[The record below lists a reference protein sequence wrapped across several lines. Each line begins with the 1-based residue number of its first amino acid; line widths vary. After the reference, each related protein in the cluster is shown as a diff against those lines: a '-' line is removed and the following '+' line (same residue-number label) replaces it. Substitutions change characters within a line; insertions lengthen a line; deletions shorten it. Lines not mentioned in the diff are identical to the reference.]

1 MGKAKPGPRANAPDK
16 PKYGSGPLMR
26 VQKQFR
32 NAQGSSYQVITPQ
45 SLHQRKIVFRT
56 DNLSAPDRSVPSS
69 NVSTPPLPD
78 NTRHHQAPPTPALE
92 HAFVINTAANM
103 RHGRQAGREPPQ
115 LSRQSTEEMLLPRQ
129 SKRKALFKPSRPL
142 QNSDQINS
150 DIWQTILG
158 YCEPQLLLEAKTI
171 NSGFYRLLSD
181 RSGIWRQSR
190 QIHLGSDMPDP
201 PRGLTEQQYV
211 DLLVGR
217 GCQSRNCHRER
228 IARVCWEFRVRL
240 CSDCFRS
247 KVMRADDLNPHRHH
261 ELPHDINEGMLN
273 RDEIRPADSML
284 WDLLPQAISDGRR
297 YVHPRAVNRTTN
309 TWAGWSGVRSYV
321 FLRSAYAQ
329 LESEYLELQR
339 SNGTLTAVVASDGT
353 RSDGGPLIEQWIRN
367 KHSSNMAIMADADT
381 IDKWRKRQQF
391 ALSDHLNRLD
401 RHDFFAERAENLS
414 PPIDYRMLDYMAAF
428 RRALKVDTP
437 PTERSWTVLKKKI
450 LPYRSQAQ
458 QVDDFNILMMQNPG
472 AAGAL
477 VERFVLLREHRSDWK
492 RFSGA
497 YQPEQ
502 NFVLELGEKEF
513 ARCLAA
519 GVADED
525 LLLLC
530 LKNVFD
536 EYAQLTTR
544 PTGLNFD
551 GTTGLYCLS
560 LDDARMIVHLIM
572 EKHIA
577 SDSQRGSVVFRK
589 LKCRGCTRTDFTKTW
604 SFEGAFE
611 HMLITHAQLVGEGL
625 EFWQFAVPFPHSGAY
640 WTLRRRRGE
649 DDNGDR
655 FPWYTVPWPRC
666 LPLVPFH
673 QDVCKMDNWH
683 PAVSEPF
690 VRKESPPSIS
700 AFEGRRARQ
709 GPRSRADF
717 PENLAFAVKTLTSSR
732 LDGLCQMKIALR
744 YALDLYMRID
754 EGEPPMSMLFLG
766 FELIHHA
773 NANFDL
779 RFKCGSCV
787 AEGTVDPSA
796 KQVKYRIPYEALI
809 THWEQRHIEDEI
821 SWTESLMHLP
831 SDSEV
836 LVLMTE
842 ADKKLQAE
850 KDAARAREEK
860 LAENVRKR
868 PRLKGQ
874 VVIQARLAR
883 DAFEELFEPTSTM
896 DRAYHENT
904 PV

>member
-1 MGKAKPGPRANAPDK
+1 MGKTKPGPRANAADK

-56 DNLSAPDRSVPSS
+56 DNLSVQDRPDVGS
-69 NVSTPPLPD
+69 NVSAPPHPDSTP
-78 NTRHHQAPPTPALE
+78 HHQAPPTSATE

-115 LSRQSTEEMLLPRQ
+115 LLRQSTEEMLLPREP
-129 SKRKALFKPSRPL
+129 KRKALFKPSRPL

-171 NSGFYRLLSD
+171 NSGFHRLLAD

-190 QIHLGSDMPDP
+190 QIHFGSDMPDLP
-201 PRGLTEQQYV
+201 HGLTEQQYV

-247 KVMRADDLNPHRHH
+247 KVMRADDLSPHRRHV
-261 ELPHDINEGMLN
+261 LPYDLNEGMLN
-273 RDEIRPADSML
+273 REEIRPPDSML

-297 YVHPRAVNRTTN
+297 YVHPRVVTRTTN
-309 TWAGWSGVRSYV
+309 TWAGWSGLRSYV

-329 LESEYLELQR
+329 LESAYLELRR
-339 SNGTLTAVVASDGT
+339 SNPDNNPVTEA
-353 RSDGGPLIEQWIRN
+353 WIRD
-367 KHSSNMAIMADADT
+367 KHSSNMTIMADAEI
-381 IDKWRKRQQF
+381 IDKWRRRQQL
-391 ALSDHLNRLD
+391 ALSDPVNRLD
-401 RHDFFAERAENLS
+401 RHDFFAERAEDLS

-428 RRALKVDTP
+428 RKALKVDTP
-437 PTERSWTVLKKKI
+437 PTERSWTILKKKI

-458 QVDDFNILMMQNPG
+458 QVDDFNLLMMQNPH
-472 AAGAL
+472 ASGAL
-477 VERFVLLREHRSDWK
+477 LDRFVLLREHRFDRK
-492 RFSGA
+492 RFSGV
-497 YQPEQ
+497 YLPEQ
-502 NFVLELGEKEF
+502 DFVLELGEKEF
-513 ARCLAA
+513 VRCLAA

-536 EYAQLTTR
+536 EYAQLSVR
-544 PTGLNFD
+544 PSGLNFD
-551 GTTGLYCLS
+551 GTTGPYCLS
-560 LDDARMIVHLIM
+560 LDDARMIVHLVM

-604 SFEGAFE
+604 SFEEAFE

-649 DDNGDR
+649 DDTGDR

-673 QDVCKMDNWH
+673 QDVCKMDKWH
-683 PAVSEPF
+683 PAVIEPF

-700 AFEGRRARQ
+700 AFEGRRARL
-709 GPRSRADF
+709 GPWSEADF

-744 YALDLYMRID
+744 YALDLYMKTD
-754 EGEPPMSMLFLG
+754 EGELVPSMLFVG
-766 FELIHHA
+766 FELIRSA

-779 RFKCGSCV
+779 RFKCGACV
-787 AEGTVDPSA
+787 AEGTVDPGA
-796 KQVKYRIPYEALI
+796 KQVKYRLPYDALI
-809 THWEQRHIEDEI
+809 THWEQRHEEEGI
-821 SWTESLMHLP
+821 SWTEALMHLP

-836 LVLMTE
+836 LVLMTK
-842 ADKKLQAE
+842 ADEKLQSE
-850 KDAARAREEK
+850 KDAARVREEK

-883 DAFEELFEPTSTM
+883 DAFDELFEPTSTP
-896 DRAYHENT
+896 DRVYHEDT
-904 PV
+904 PF